1 MVRAI
6 ESFNLRCSGASYGQ
20 ISDQLKCSR
29 STAYQGVQKV
39 LRAMLEE
46 HGPEIEKMRQLEN
59 ARLDMLW
66 TKIFPNVINAAAD
79 DKGIVSMTSDF
90 VEAFKLCLRLSGR
103 RSRLNGLDAAPKAPT
118 DKDGNVVP
126 PELKQTINVLAI
138 LNQKHPEAFDAF
150 VEVTTVP
157 GANGAVRKKKQ
168 LSAKTKTKRRKKA
181 NEI

>member
-6 ESFNLRCSGASYGQ
+6 ESFKLRCSGDSYQQ
-20 ISDQLKCSR
+20 IADQLTCSR

-46 HGPEIEKMRQLEN
+46 NGPEIEKMRQLEN
-59 ARLDMLW
+59 ARIDMLW
-66 TKIFPNVINAAAD
+66 TKIFPNVINAVAD
-79 DKGIVSMTSDF
+79 DKGIVEMSPDF

-103 RSRLNGLDAAPKAPT
+103 RSRLNGLDAAPKTPT

-150 VEVTTVP
+150 VEVTTASGV
-157 GANGAVRKKKQ
+157 NGVARKKKQ
-168 LSAKTKTKRRKKA
+168 LPAKTKTKRSRK
-181 NEI
+181 

>member
-20 ISDQLKCSR
+20 IADQLKCSR

-39 LRAMLEE
+39 LRAMLDEN
-46 HGPEIEKMRQLEN
+46 GPEIEKMRQLEN

-66 TKIFPNVINAAAD
+66 MKIFPNVVNAMAD
-79 DKGIVSMTSDF
+79 SKGIVSMSDDF
-90 VEAFKLCLRLSGR
+90 VHAFKLCLSLSSRRL
-103 RSRLNGLDAAPKAPT
+103 RLNGLDAAQKAPL
-118 DKDGNVVP
+118 DPDGNVVP

-138 LNQKHPEAFDAF
+138 LNKEAPEDFQKF

-157 GANGAVRKKKQ
+157 GTNNTQEKKQ
-168 LSAKTKTKRRKKA
+168 IQAKTKTKQRRKP
-181 NEI
+181 

>member
-6 ESFNLRCSGASYGQ
+6 KSFNLRCSGASYGQ

-46 HGPEIEKMRQLEN
+46 NGPEIEKMRQLEN

-66 TKIFPNVINAAAD
+66 TKIFPNVINATVD
-79 DKGIVSMTSDF
+79 GNGIVSMTSDF
-90 VEAFKLCLRLSGR
+90 VEAFRLCLRLSSR

-138 LNQKHPEAFDAF
+138 LNQKHPEAFDKF

-157 GANGAVRKKKQ
+157 GTNGMAKKKQ
-168 LSAKTKTKRRKKA
+168 IQAKTKTKRRRKS
-181 NEI
+181 